1 MGGLLGGLLA
11 GLVIALA
18 FLKYENHPKIRW
30 TIRLV
35 LLGIGAALLP
45 QNSSNL
51 GGLIAILIIYPLVFG
66 LIGVVIDLVKN
77 SSQNKQVATTTIE
90 QLSKKM
96 NHSNVEKKSESQ
108 PTASLKKDFRNTE
121 VQTKT
126 DDDLW
131 ADALIEFE
139 SAKRKKGLYAKLY
152 SLHTGDEA
160 KIKAAYLQERHFE
173 LKEEQ
178 LRNKANEEA
187 LTREKDEYEKKLLSL
202 NTNEKLVLELLQTT
216 SIKKVGNTDFYMYDD
231 GRVALKVNEAKFALY
246 ANFQSAENAISYS
259 NLNGVGFIGFITII
273 KE

>member
-1 MGGLLGGLLA
+1 MGGLLGGL
-11 GLVIALA
+11 VIGLA

-30 TIRLV
+30 TMRLILV
-35 LLGIGAALLP
+35 GIGSALIS
-45 QNSSNL
+45 NDSSTL
-51 GGLIAILIIYPLVFG
+51 GGLIGNLIGFPILFG

-77 SSQNKQVATTTIE
+77 STKKEQVATTTIE
-90 QLSKKM
+90 QPSIKM

-108 PTASLKKDFRNTE
+108 PTANLERDFRNTE
-121 VQTKT
+121 VQAKT

-139 SAKRKKGLYAKLY
+139 SANRKKGLYAKLY

-160 KIKAAYLQERHFE
+160 KIKSEYMQERHLE

-178 LRNKANEEA
+178 LRNKAKEEA
-187 LTREKDEYEKKLLSL
+187 LAREKDEYEKKVLSL
-202 NTNEKLVLELLQTT
+202 NKNEKLALELLQNT
-216 SIKKVGNTDFYMYDD
+216 SIKKVGNTEFYIYDD
-231 GRVALKVNEAKFALY
+231 GRVAIKVNEAKFALY

-259 NLNGVGFIGFITII
+259 NLNGFGFIGFITII

>member
-1 MGGLLGGLLA
+1 MGGLLGGL
-11 GLVIALA
+11 VIGLA

-35 LLGIGAALLP
+35 LVGIGSALIS
-45 QNSSNL
+45 NDSSTL
-51 GGLIAILIIYPLVFG
+51 GGLIGNLIGFPILFG

-77 SSQNKQVATTTIE
+77 STKKEQVATTTIE
-90 QLSKKM
+90 QPSVKM

-108 PTASLKKDFRNTE
+108 STASLETDFRNTE
-121 VQTKT
+121 VQAKT

-139 SAKRKKGLYAKLY
+139 SANRKKGLYAKLY

-160 KIKAAYLQERHFE
+160 KIKSAYMQERHLE

-178 LRNKANEEA
+178 LRNKAKEEA
-187 LTREKDEYEKKLLSL
+187 LAREKDEYAKKVLSL
-202 NTNEKLVLELLQTT
+202 NKNEKLALELLKNT
-216 SIKKVGNTDFYMYDD
+216 SIKKVGNTEFYMYDD
-231 GRVALKVNEAKFALY
+231 GRVAIKVNEAKFALY
-246 ANFQSAENAISYS
+246 ASFQSAENAISYS
-259 NLNGVGFIGFITII
+259 NLNGFGFIGFITII